1 MHYCFIQ
8 RSYFLSSFYFT
19 FQLHYFLTFYFL
31 ATFPK
36 TSSVSKSS
44 HSFTL
49 KCGLESRFTRSCFAF
64 FNFSHSFTLRCGL
77 DSRFARSCFAS
88 SLFFFFLAALFD
100 FSVISM
106 GLMHCLQ
113 DPQTS
118 FFNNFFIKNRPYGTI
133 HTFKNYF
140 VTVFSVFSFQFSIF
154 NFQQNSLYL
163 NGS

>member
-19 FQLHYFLTFYFL
+19 FQLHFFLTFYFL

-49 KCGLESRFTRSCFAF
+49 KCGLDSRFTHSCFAIF
-64 FNFSHSFTLRCGL
+64 KSSHSFTLRCRL

-88 SLFFFFLAALFD
+88 SLFFCFFSRPFRLFSHISGSHALF
-100 FSVISM
+100 
-106 GLMHCLQ
+106 
-113 DPQTS
+113 T
-118 FFNNFFIKNRPYGTI
+118 GTTNI
-133 HTFKNYF
+133 TF
-140 VTVFSVFSFQFSIF
+140 
-154 NFQQNSLYL
+154 
-163 NGS
+163 

>member
-1 MHYCFIQ
+1 MRHCFIQ

-49 KCGLESRFTRSCFAF
+49 KGGLDSRFTRSCFAF
-64 FNFSHSFTLRCGL
+64 FKFSHSFTLRCGL
-77 DSRFARSCFAS
+77 DSRFARSCFAF
-88 SLFFFFLAALFD
+88 SLLFFLAAIFD
-100 FSVISM
+100 FSAIPV
-106 GLMHCLQ
+106 GPMHYLQ

-118 FFNNFFIKNRPYGTI
+118 LFNNFFIKNSPYGTI

-140 VTVFSVFSFQFSIF
+140 VTMFSVFSFQFSIF
-154 NFQQNSLYL
+154 NFQQNKLYL

>member
-49 KCGLESRFTRSCFAF
+49 
-64 FNFSHSFTLRCGL
+64 RCSL

-88 SLFFFFLAALFD
+88 SLFFFFLATLFD
-100 FSVISM
+100 FSAISV
-106 GLMHCLQ
+106 GLMHYLQ

-118 FFNNFFIKNRPYGTI
+118 LFYNFFIKNRPYGTI

-163 NGS
+163 NRS